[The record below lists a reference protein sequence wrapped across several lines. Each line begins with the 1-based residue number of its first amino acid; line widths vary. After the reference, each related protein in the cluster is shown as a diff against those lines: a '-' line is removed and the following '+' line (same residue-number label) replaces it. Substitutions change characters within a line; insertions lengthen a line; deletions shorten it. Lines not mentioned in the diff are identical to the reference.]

1 MSPSLRQQVLRKI
14 PGVDEILSRPE
25 MVDLLKIHPRHVVV
39 EAVRKGLGRLR
50 EEILQKEELHESED
64 TLFSFENL
72 SSIFQ
77 KEIDLQ
83 IQPRLRRVINAT
95 GVVIHTNLGRAP
107 LHPSAIE
114 HLIEVSK
121 TYSNLE
127 YDLDRGERGSRTIHV
142 EEILCRLSGAE
153 SALVV
158 NNNAGAVLLV
168 LNSLA
173 EGKEVIVSRGELVE
187 IGGAFRIPDVMK
199 RSGALLREVGTT
211 NRTHFND
218 YQKAIGPETAL
229 LLKVHTS
236 NFRVMGFTS
245 EVSLQDLVRLGKEY
259 QLPVVDDLGSG
270 CLIDLTRYGL
280 EKEPTVQEMIKTG
293 VDAVTISG
301 DKLLGGPQAGIIL
314 GKKKILDLFKINPL
328 TRALRID
335 KLTLAALESTL
346 LLYFDEKKA
355 MEEIP
360 TLRMLSLDTKR
371 LKNRG
376 KRLLKRLSGVT
387 NKKMAFTLKEDVSQ
401 VGGGALP
408 LQELPTL
415 VVAVKPLEVSVNSLE
430 ENLRKGEPPIVCRI
444 SKEELILDMRTVFD
458 EEIPMLAA
466 GIEKALTQ
474 TAKGTGQSGKQ
485 NNVENP

>member
-1 MSPSLRQQVLRKI
+1 MSPSLRQQALRKI
-14 PGVDEILSRPE
+14 PSVDELLSRPQV
-25 MVDLLKIHPRHVVV
+25 VDLLKVHPRNVVV
-39 EAVRKGLGRLR
+39 EAIRKGLERVRDDILR
-50 EEILQKEELHESED
+50 KQDLPKLGEAFFTFD
-64 TLFSFENL
+64 NL
-72 SSIFQ
+72 YPLFQ

-95 GVVIHTNLGRAP
+95 GVVLHTNLGRSP
-107 LHPSAIE
+107 LHPSAIK
-114 HLIEVSK
+114 HLVEVSK

-127 YDLDRGERGSRTIHV
+127 YDLERGERGDRYTHV
-142 EEILCRLSGAE
+142 EETLCRLSGAE

-168 LNSLA
+168 LNTLA
-173 EGKEVIVSRGELVE
+173 DGKEVIVSRGELVE

-199 RSGALLREVGTT
+199 RSGALLREIGTT

-218 YQKAIGPETAL
+218 YQKAIGPHTAL

-245 EVSLQDLVRLGKEY
+245 EVSLQDLVQLGREH

-270 CLIDLTRYGL
+270 CLIDLTQHGL
-280 EKEPTVQEMIKTG
+280 EKEPTVQETIKTG

-314 GKKKILDLFKINPL
+314 GKKNILDLFKINPL

-346 LLYFDEKKA
+346 LLYFDEKRA

-360 TLRMLSLDTKR
+360 VLSMLSLDMRK
-371 LKNRG
+371 LKKRG
-376 KRLLKRLSGVT
+376 KRLLKRLSRMT
-387 NKKMAFTLKEDVSQ
+387 NERMTISLKEDVSQ

-408 LQELPTL
+408 LQELPTV
-415 VVAVKPLEVSVNSLE
+415 VVAVKPLDFSVNSLE
-430 ENLRKGEPPIVCRI
+430 ESLRKGDPPIISRI
-444 SKEELILDMRTVFD
+444 SKEELILDMRTVFN
-458 EEIPMLAA
+458 EEIPLLAA
-466 GIEKALTQ
+466 GIERAV
-474 TAKGTGQSGKQ
+474 KQ
-485 NNVENP
+485 ITKS

>member
-1 MSPSLRQQVLRKI
+1 MSPSLRQQALRKI
-14 PGVDEILSRPE
+14 PSVDELLSRPQV
-25 MVDLLKIHPRHVVV
+25 VDLLKVHPRNVVV
-39 EAVRKGLGRLR
+39 EAIRKGLERVRDDILR
-50 EEILQKEELHESED
+50 KQDLPKLGEAFFTFD
-64 TLFSFENL
+64 NL
-72 SSIFQ
+72 YPLFQ

-95 GVVIHTNLGRAP
+95 GVVLHTNLGRSP
-107 LHPSAIE
+107 LHPSAIK
-114 HLIEVSK
+114 HLVEVSK

-127 YDLDRGERGSRTIHV
+127 YDLERGERGDRYTHV
-142 EEILCRLSGAE
+142 EETLCRLSGAE

-168 LNSLA
+168 LNTLA
-173 EGKEVIVSRGELVE
+173 DGKEVIVSRGELVE

-199 RSGALLREVGTT
+199 RSGALLREIGTT

-218 YQKAIGPETAL
+218 YQKAIGPHTAL

-245 EVSLQDLVRLGKEY
+245 EVSLQDLVQLGREH

-270 CLIDLTRYGL
+270 CLIDLTQHGL
-280 EKEPTVQEMIKTG
+280 EKEPTVQETIKTG

-314 GKKKILDLFKINPL
+314 GKKNILDLFKINPL

-346 LLYFDEKKA
+346 LLYFDEKRA

-360 TLRMLSLDTKR
+360 VLSMLSLDMRK
-371 LKNRG
+371 LKKRG
-376 KRLLKRLSGVT
+376 KRLLKRLSRMT
-387 NKKMAFTLKEDVSQ
+387 NERMTISLKEDVSQ

-408 LQELPTL
+408 LQELPTV
-415 VVAVKPLEVSVNSLE
+415 VVAVKPLDFSVNSLE
-430 ENLRKGEPPIVCRI
+430 ESLRKGDPPIISRI

-458 EEIPMLAA
+458 EEIPLLAA
-466 GIEKALTQ
+466 GIERALTKS
-474 TAKGTGQSGKQ
+474 AEGKAHGA
-485 NNVENP
+485 

>member
-1 MSPSLRQQVLRKI
+1 MSPSLRQQVLREI
-14 PGVDEILSRPE
+14 PSVDELLSRPE
-25 MVDLLKIHPRHVVV
+25 IVALLKAHPRNVVV
-39 EAVRKGLGRLR
+39 EAIRKGLGRLR
-50 EEILQKEELHESED
+50 DDILHKQDHSQREEVN
-64 TLFSFENL
+64 FSFENL
-72 SSIFQ
+72 YPLFQ

-83 IQPRLRRVINAT
+83 IEPRLRRVINAT

-107 LHPSAIE
+107 LHSSAIK
-114 HLIEVSK
+114 HLMEVSK

-127 YDLDRGERGSRTIHV
+127 YDLERGERGDRYTHV
-142 EEILCRLSGAE
+142 EENLCRLSGAE

-168 LNSLA
+168 LNTLA

-211 NRTHFND
+211 NRTHFDD
-218 YQKAIGPETAL
+218 YQKALGPHTAL

-245 EVSLQDLVRLGKEY
+245 EVSLQDLVQLGREH
-259 QLPVVDDLGSG
+259 QLPVVEDLGSG
-270 CLIDLTRYGL
+270 CLVDLSQYGL
-280 EKEPTVQEMIKTG
+280 EKEPTVQETVKTG

-346 LLYFDEKKA
+346 LLYFDEKRA

-360 TLRMLSLDTKR
+360 VLSMLSLDTRKLKR
-371 LKNRG
+371 RG
-376 KRLLKRLSGVT
+376 KRLLKRLSRMT
-387 NKKMAFTLKEDVSQ
+387 NERMTISLKEDVSQ

-408 LQELPTL
+408 LQELPTV
-415 VVAVKPLEVSVNSLE
+415 VVAVKPLDFSVNSLE
-430 ENLRKGEPPIVCRI
+430 ESLRKGDPPIISRI

-458 EEIPMLAA
+458 EEIPLLAA
-466 GIEKALTQ
+466 GIERAV
-474 TAKGTGQSGKQ
+474 KQ
-485 NNVENP
+485 ITKS

>member
-1 MSPSLRQQVLRKI
+1 VLREI
-14 PGVDEILSRPE
+14 PRVDEILSRPQI
-25 MVDLLKIHPRHVVV
+25 VDLLKVHPRKVVV
-39 EAVRKGLGRLR
+39 EAIRKGLGRLR
-50 EEILQKEELHESED
+50 EEILQKQDLSQLGD
-64 TLFSFENL
+64 AFFSFESL
-72 SSIFQ
+72 YPLFR

-83 IQPRLRRVINAT
+83 IQPRFRRVINAT

-107 LHPSAIE
+107 LHSSAIK
-114 HLIEVSK
+114 HLVEVSK

-127 YDLDRGERGSRTIHV
+127 YDLDRGERGDRYTLV

-168 LNSLA
+168 LNTLA
-173 EGKEVIVSRGELVE
+173 EDKEVIVSRGELVE

-211 NRTHFND
+211 NRTHFED
-218 YQKAIGPETAL
+218 YQGAIGPHTAL

-245 EVSLQDLVRLGKEY
+245 EVSLQDLVQLGREH

-270 CLIDLTRYGL
+270 CLIDLAQYGL
-280 EKEPTVQEMIKTG
+280 EKEPTVQETIKTG

-301 DKLLGGPQAGIIL
+301 DKLLGGPQSGIIL

-346 LLYFDEKKA
+346 LLYFDEKRA
-355 MEEIP
+355 VEEIP

-371 LKNRG
+371 LKRRG
-376 KRLLKRLSGVT
+376 KRLLKRLSGMT
-387 NKKMAFTLKEDVSQ
+387 DERLTFSLKEDVSQ

-408 LQELPTL
+408 LQELPTI
-415 VVAVKPLEVSVNSLE
+415 VVAVKPLDLSVNRLE
-430 ENLRKGEPPIVCRI
+430 EILRKGDPPIISRI
-444 SKEELILDMRTVFD
+444 SKEELILDMRTIFD
-458 EEIPMLAA
+458 EEIPLLAA
-466 GIEKALTQ
+466 GIEKAVKQITQ
-474 TAKGTGQSGKQ
+474 S
-485 NNVENP
+485 

>member
-1 MSPSLRQQVLRKI
+1 MSSPLRQQVLRKI
-14 PGVDEILSRPE
+14 PSVDELLSKPE
-25 MVDLLKIHPRHVVV
+25 IVEFLKVHPRNVVV
-39 EAVRKGLGRLR
+39 EAIRKGLRELR
-50 EEILQKEELHESED
+50 EELLHKEELSQLGD
-64 TLFSFENL
+64 DFFSFEKL
-72 SSIFQ
+72 YPLFR

-83 IQPRLRRVINAT
+83 IQPRLRQVINAT

-107 LHPSAIE
+107 LHPSALK
-114 HLIEVSK
+114 HLIDVSK

-127 YDLDRGERGSRTIHV
+127 YDIESGERGSRYAHV
-142 EEILCRLSGAE
+142 EEILCRLSGAA

-168 LNSLA
+168 LNTLA

-211 NRTHFND
+211 NRTHLDD
-218 YQKAIGPETAL
+218 YQKAIGPQTAL

-236 NFRVMGFTS
+236 NFRVKGFVS
-245 EVSLQDLVRLGKEY
+245 EVSLEELVQLGEQH

-270 CLIDLTRYGL
+270 CLIDLTQYGL
-280 EKEPTVQEMIKTG
+280 EKEPTVQEMIETG
-293 VDAVTISG
+293 ADAITFSG

-314 GKKKILDLFKINPL
+314 GKKKFLDLFKTNPL

-346 LLYFDEKKA
+346 LLYLDEKKA

-360 TLRMLSLDTKR
+360 TLQMLSLDTKR
-371 LKNRG
+371 LKRRG
-376 KRLLKRLSGVT
+376 KRLLKRLPARVNERST
-387 NKKMAFTLKEDVSQ
+387 FTLREDVSQ

-408 LQELPTL
+408 LQELSTI
-415 VVAVKPLEVSVNSLE
+415 VMAIKPLDFSVNTLE
-430 ENLRKGEPPIVCRI
+430 ENLRKGDPPIISRI
-444 SKEELILDMRTVFD
+444 SKEELILDMRTIFD
-458 EEIPMLAA
+458 EEIPLLAA

-474 TAKGTGQSGKQ
+474 IAKRIAK
-485 NNVENP
+485 

>member
-1 MSPSLRQQVLRKI
+1 
-14 PGVDEILSRPE
+14 VDEILSRPE
-25 MVDLLKIHPRHVVV
+25 IINLLKVHPRKVVV
-39 EAVRKGLGRLR
+39 EAIRKGLGRLR
-50 EEILQKEELHESED
+50 EEILRKEELSQLGD
-64 TLFSFENL
+64 DLFSFERL
-72 SSIFQ
+72 YPLFQ

-107 LHPSAIE
+107 LHSSAIK
-114 HLIEVSK
+114 HLIDISK
-121 TYSNLE
+121 HYSNLE
-127 YDLDRGERGSRTIHV
+127 YDIELGERGSRYTHV

-168 LNSLA
+168 LNTLA

-199 RSGALLREVGTT
+199 RSGTLLREVGTT
-211 NRTHFND
+211 NRTHLSD
-218 YQKAIGPETAL
+218 YQKAIGPQTAL

-236 NFRVMGFTS
+236 NFRVMGFAS
-245 EVSLQDLVRLGKEY
+245 EVSLQELVQLGREH
-259 QLPVVDDLGSG
+259 QLSVVDDLGSG
-270 CLIDLTRYGL
+270 CLIDLTQYGL
-280 EKEPTVQEMIKTG
+280 EKEPTVQETIKTG
-293 VDAVTISG
+293 VDAVTFSG

-314 GKKKILDLFKINPL
+314 GKKKFLDLFKINPL

-360 TLRMLSLDTKR
+360 TLRMLSLDTRR
-371 LKNRG
+371 LKRRG
-376 KRLLKRLSGVT
+376 RRLLKRLSGMM
-387 NKKMAFTLKEDVSQ
+387 NKRMTFTLKEDVSQ

-408 LQELPTL
+408 LQELPTV
-415 VVAVKPLEVSVNSLE
+415 VVAIKPLDFSVNSLE
-430 ENLRKGEPPIVCRI
+430 ENLRKGDPPIISRI

-458 EEIPMLAA
+458 EEIPLLVA
-466 GIEKALTQ
+466 GLEKTLTRL
-474 TAKGTGQSGKQ
+474 TK
-485 NNVENP
+485 N

>member
-14 PGVDEILSRPE
+14 PRVDEILSRPQI
-25 MVDLLKIHPRHVVV
+25 VDLLKVHPRNVVT
-39 EAVRKGLGRLR
+39 EAIRKGLGRLR
-50 EEILQKEELHESED
+50 GEILQKQDLSQLEEAF
-64 TLFSFENL
+64 FSFENL
-72 SSIFQ
+72 YPLFQ

-107 LHPSAIE
+107 LHFSAIK
-114 HLIEVSK
+114 HLMEVSR

-127 YDLDRGERGSRTIHV
+127 YDLDRGERGDRYTHV

-158 NNNAGAVLLV
+158 NNNAGAVLLA
-168 LNSLA
+168 LNTLA
-173 EGKEVIVSRGELVE
+173 EGREVIVSRGELVE

-211 NRTHFND
+211 NRTHFDD
-218 YQKAIGPETAL
+218 YQKAVSPHTAL

-245 EVSLQDLVRLGKEY
+245 EVSLQDLVQLGRER
-259 QLPVVDDLGSG
+259 QIPVVDDLGSG
-270 CLIDLTRYGL
+270 CLVDLSQYGL
-280 EKEPTVQEMIKTG
+280 EKEPTVQETIKTG

-314 GKKKILDLFKINPL
+314 GKKKLLDLFKINPL

-346 LLYFDEKKA
+346 LLYFDEKRA

-360 TLRMLSLDTKR
+360 TLKMLSLDTKR
-371 LKNRG
+371 LKKRG
-376 KRLLKRLSGVT
+376 KQLLKRLSGMT
-387 NKKMAFTLKEDVSQ
+387 NERMMFSLREDVSQ

-408 LQELPTL
+408 LQELPTMA
-415 VVAVKPLEVSVNSLE
+415 VAIKPLDFSVNSLE
-430 ENLRKGEPPIVCRI
+430 ENLRKSDPPVISRI

-458 EEIPMLAA
+458 EEIPLLAA
-466 GIEKALTQ
+466 GIEKALKYLQ
-474 TAKGTGQSGKQ
+474 PQ
-485 NNVENP
+485 

>member
-14 PGVDEILSRPE
+14 PSVDEILSRPE
-25 MVDLLKIHPRHVVV
+25 VGDLLKAHPRNVVV
-39 EAVRKGLGRLR
+39 EAIRRGLGRLR
-50 EEILQKEELHESED
+50 EELLRKEELPLSGD
-64 TLFSFENL
+64 ALFSLENL
-72 SSIFQ
+72 YPLFK

-95 GVVIHTNLGRAP
+95 GVVIHTNLGRSP

-114 HLIEVSK
+114 HLIDVSK
-121 TYSNLE
+121 HYSNLE
-127 YDLDRGERGSRTIHV
+127 YDIASGERGNRYAHV
-142 EEILCRLSGAE
+142 EEVLCRLSGAE

-168 LNSLA
+168 LNTLA

-211 NRTHFND
+211 NRTHLND
-218 YQKAIGPETAL
+218 YQKAIGPQTAL

-245 EVSLQDLVRLGKEY
+245 EVPLQDLVRLGKEHH
-259 QLPVVDDLGSG
+259 LPVVDDLGSG

-293 VDAVTISG
+293 VDAITFSG

-314 GKKKILDLFKINPL
+314 GEKKFLDRFKINPL

-346 LLYFDEKKA
+346 LLYFDEKRA

-360 TLRMLSLDTKR
+360 TLQMLSLDTRR
-371 LKNRG
+371 LKRRG
-376 KRLLKRLSGVT
+376 NRLLKRMSGMT
-387 NKKMAFTLKEDVSQ
+387 NKGMTFTLKEDVSQ

-408 LQELPTL
+408 LQELPTV
-415 VVAVKPLEVSVNSLE
+415 VVAIKPLDFSVNSIE
-430 ENLRKGEPPIVCRI
+430 EILRKGEPPIISRI

-458 EEIPMLAA
+458 GEIPLLAA
-466 GIEKALTQ
+466 GIEKTL
-474 TAKGTGQSGKQ
+474 KHLQSQ
-485 NNVENP
+485 

>member
-14 PGVDEILSRPE
+14 PSVDEILSRPE

-39 EAVRKGLGRLR
+39 EAIRKGLGRLR

-127 YDLDRGERGSRTIHV
+127 YDLDRGERGSRTFHV

-245 EVSLQDLVRLGKEY
+245 EVSLQDLVQLGKEY

-371 LKNRG
+371 LKKRG

-387 NKKMAFTLKEDVSQ
+387 NKKMAFTLKEDISQ

-415 VVAVKPLEVSVNSLE
+415 VVAIKPLEVSVNSLE

-474 TAKGTGQSGKQ
+474 TAKSVGQSA
-485 NNVENP
+485 

>member
-1 MSPSLRQQVLRKI
+1 MSPSLRQQALRKI
-14 PGVDEILSRPE
+14 PSVDELLSRPQV
-25 MVDLLKIHPRHVVV
+25 VDLLKVHPRKVVV
-39 EAVRKGLGRLR
+39 EAIRKGLGRVRDDILR
-50 EEILQKEELHESED
+50 KQDLSQLGEAFF
-64 TLFSFENL
+64 TFENL
-72 SSIFQ
+72 YPLFQ

-95 GVVIHTNLGRAP
+95 GVVLHTNLGRSP
-107 LHPSAIE
+107 LHPSAIK
-114 HLIEVSK
+114 HLVEVSK

-127 YDLDRGERGSRTIHV
+127 YDLERGERGDRYTHV
-142 EEILCRLSGAE
+142 EETLCRLSGAE

-168 LNSLA
+168 LNTLA
-173 EGKEVIVSRGELVE
+173 DGKEVIVSRGELVE

-199 RSGALLREVGTT
+199 RSGALLREIGTT

-218 YQKAIGPETAL
+218 YQKAIGPHTAL

-245 EVSLQDLVRLGKEY
+245 EVSLQDLVQLGREH

-270 CLIDLTRYGL
+270 CLIDLTQHGL
-280 EKEPTVQEMIKTG
+280 EKEPTVQETIKTG

-314 GKKKILDLFKINPL
+314 GKKNILDLFKINPL

-346 LLYFDEKKA
+346 LLYFDEKRA

-360 TLRMLSLDTKR
+360 VLSMLSLDMRKLR
-371 LKNRG
+371 KRG
-376 KRLLKRLSGVT
+376 KRLLKRLSRMT
-387 NKKMAFTLKEDVSQ
+387 NERMTISLKEDVSQ

-408 LQELPTL
+408 LQELPTI
-415 VVAVKPLEVSVNSLE
+415 VVAAKPLGFSVNGLE
-430 ENLRKGEPPIVCRI
+430 EILRKGDPPIISRI
-444 SKEELILDMRTVFD
+444 SKEELILDMRTIFD
-458 EEIPMLAA
+458 EEIPLLAA
-466 GIEKALTQ
+466 GIKKAITSM
-474 TAKGTGQSGKQ
+474 TK
-485 NNVENP
+485 P

>member
-1 MSPSLRQQVLRKI
+1 MSPSLRQQVLREI
-14 PGVDEILSRPE
+14 PSVDELLSRPE
-25 MVDLLKIHPRHVVV
+25 IVDLLKVHPRNVVV
-39 EAVRKGLGRLR
+39 EAIRKGLGRLR
-50 EEILQKEELHESED
+50 DDVLHKQDLSQRGEAI
-64 TLFSFENL
+64 FSFENL
-72 SSIFQ
+72 YPLFQ

-83 IQPRLRRVINAT
+83 IRPRLRRVINAT

-107 LHPSAIE
+107 LHSSAIQ
-114 HLIEVSK
+114 HLMEVSK

-127 YDLDRGERGSRTIHV
+127 YDLELGERGDRYTHV
-142 EEILCRLSGAE
+142 EENLCRLSGAE

-168 LNSLA
+168 LNTLA
-173 EGKEVIVSRGELVE
+173 EGKEVVVSRGELVE

-218 YQKAIGPETAL
+218 YQKAIGPHTAL

-236 NFRVMGFTS
+236 NFRVIGFTS
-245 EVSLQDLVRLGKEY
+245 EVSLQDLVQLGKEH

-270 CLIDLTRYGL
+270 CLVDLTQYGL
-280 EKEPTVQEMIKTG
+280 EKEPTVQETIKTG

-346 LLYFDEKKA
+346 LLYLDEKRA

-360 TLRMLSLDTKR
+360 VLSMLSLDTGKLKR
-371 LKNRG
+371 RG
-376 KRLLKRLSGVT
+376 KRLLKRLSRMT
-387 NKKMAFTLKEDVSQ
+387 NERMTFSLKEDVSQ

-408 LQELPTL
+408 LQELPTI
-415 VVAVKPLEVSVNSLE
+415 VVAVKPLDFSVNSLE
-430 ENLRKGEPPIVCRI
+430 ESLRKGDPPIISRI

-458 EEIPMLAA
+458 EEIPLLAA
-466 GIEKALTQ
+466 GFEKALKQTQ
-474 TAKGTGQSGKQ
+474 PQ
-485 NNVENP
+485 